1 MTFSFSRGA
10 RLRCTLLLATA
21 TTLTALA
28 GCAPLL
34 LGGALVGGSMMAADR
49 RTSGTQIEDQ
59 AIELKARNR
68 IAEAIG
74 DRGNVS
80 VTSYNR
86 TALIT
91 GEVRDEADKAAVA
104 QAVSRVE
111 NVRAI
116 VNELQIAG
124 AASLTSR
131 SNDAIV
137 TSKVKASFVDAR
149 DISANYY
156 KVVTERGVVYLMGRV
171 TEAEATRATELAR
184 SVPGVQKVVRL
195 FEILSQAE
203 VDAMRLKPQLDETP
217 KPAN

>member
-10 RLRCTLLLATA
+10 RLRCTLLLVAA

-34 LGGALVGGSMMAADR
+34 VGGALVGGSMMAADR

-91 GEVRDEADKAAVA
+91 TVR
-104 QAVSRVE
+104 
-111 NVRAI
+111 
-116 VNELQIAG
+116 
-124 AASLTSR
+124 
-131 SNDAIV
+131 
-137 TSKVKASFVDAR
+137 
-149 DISANYY
+149 
-156 KVVTERGVVYLMGRV
+156 
-171 TEAEATRATELAR
+171 
-184 SVPGVQKVVRL
+184 P
-195 FEILSQAE
+195 
-203 VDAMRLKPQLDETP
+203 
-217 KPAN
+217 